1 MHLLIVDDEASLR
14 DFLTIVFEEEGWT
27 VTSAGSVAEGTA
39 ALCEIDP
46 DIVLCDLMMP
56 DGSGL
61 EILRLVNKQHA
72 NVPVVMIT
80 AYTSAKSAVE
90 ALKAGAYDY
99 LAKPFDVDELKIVL
113 EKAVERRDLE
123 HENVY
128 LRQALEERFT
138 FSSIIGK
145 SRRMQE
151 IFRIIERIGGTTST
165 VLITGESGT
174 GKELVARAIHA
185 HSKQPGRFVSV
196 NCGALPENLLES
208 ELFGH
213 EKGAFTGAIREK
225 KGLFQ
230 EADRGTLFL
239 DEIGEMSPPVQ
250 IKLLRVLQER
260 TIRRVGGN
268 VEIPVNVR
276 IVAASNQDLTQAIER
291 GDFREDLFYRI
302 NVIPIVLPPL
312 RERREDIPMM
322 VEHFI
327 EKFSVQM
334 NVPPKKVSVDAMEAI
349 EAHSWPGNVREL
361 ENVIERIVALDPGDL
376 ITRRSLPESVT
387 GDAYRSPATFDLP
400 SEGLDLEAH
409 LEEIGKTLMIR
420 ALERT
425 GGVQKEA
432 AALLGMSFRSFRY
445 HAKKYGVNAREIRAE
460 AREQESDASKS

>member
-14 DFLTIVFEEEGWT
+14 DFLTIVFEEEGWQ

-46 DIVLCDLMMP
+46 DVVLCDLMMP

-61 EILRLVNKQHA
+61 EILKLVNQQHDG
-72 NVPVVMIT
+72 VPVIMIT
-80 AYTSAKSAVE
+80 AYTSARSAVE

-99 LAKPFDVDELKIVL
+99 IAKPFDVDELKIVL
-113 EKAVERRDLE
+113 EKAVERRELE

-151 IFRIIERIGGTTST
+151 IFRIIERIAGTTST

-185 HSKQPGRFVSV
+185 HSKLPGGFVSV

-239 DEIGEMSPPVQ
+239 DEIGEMSPTVQ

-276 IVAASNQDLTQAIER
+276 IIAATNQDLTEAIER
-291 GDFREDLFYRI
+291 GEFREDLFYRI
-302 NVIPIVLPPL
+302 DVIPIVLPPL
-312 RERREDIPMM
+312 RERREDVPIM

-327 EKFSVQM
+327 EKFSNQM
-334 NVPPKKVSVDAMEAI
+334 GTKPKKVSVDAMEAI
-349 EAHSWPGNVREL
+349 EAYAWPGNVREL
-361 ENVIERIVALDPGDL
+361 ENVIERIVALDPGEV
-376 ITRRSLPESVT
+376 ITRRSLPDSVT
-387 GDAYRSPATFDLP
+387 GDSHRPVAALDLP
-400 SEGLDLEAH
+400 PEGLDLESH
-409 LEEIGKTLMIR
+409 LEEIGKTLMTR
-420 ALERT
+420 ALERC
-425 GGVQKEA
+425 GGVQKDA
-432 AALLGMSFRSFRY
+432 AELLGMSFRSFRY
-445 HAKKYGVNAREIRAE
+445 HAKKYGLNVKEIRAE
-460 AREQESDASKS
+460 AREQESDVANN